1 MDREERLRLA
11 YDAHA
16 SSVMGIAVRVLG
28 DRDLARDV
36 CQETF
41 VRFHD
46 HDVEDVGAWLRTVAW
61 RLALDILRKRE
72 SESRALAAR
81 PLAVGDERDP
91 LESEEER
98 RRVLLALASLSQRQR
113 DAVLSRIVEGESF
126 PEIARELRVSEG
138 SVKVHFRRGV
148 ERLRALLAPFLEE
161 IHGLR

>member
-1 MDREERLRLA
+1 MDREERLRRA

-46 HDVEDVGAWLRTVAW
+46 HEVAGDVGAWLRTVAW
-61 RLALDILRKRE
+61 RLALDILRKRD

-81 PLAVGDERDP
+81 PVAVGEARDP

-98 RRVLLALASLSQRQR
+98 RRVL
-113 DAVLSRIVEGESF
+113 V
-126 PEIARELRVSEG
+126 
-138 SVKVHFRRGV
+138 
-148 ERLRALLAPFLEE
+148 
-161 IHGLR
+161 